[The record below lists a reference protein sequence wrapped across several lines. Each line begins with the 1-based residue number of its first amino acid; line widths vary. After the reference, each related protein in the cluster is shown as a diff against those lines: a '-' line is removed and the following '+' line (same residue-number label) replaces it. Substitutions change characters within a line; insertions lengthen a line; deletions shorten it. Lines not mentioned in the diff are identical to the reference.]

1 MSERKRTIAIVDDDS
16 RVLESLEELFESAG
30 HVVRKFSSAKALL
43 DAGLSGIGCLVSDI
57 GMPAMDGFELHDVV
71 KKTRPDL
78 PVFLLTGRQMAGDQQ
93 RALANGI
100 SGFFRKPFDGPALL
114 GAVGD
119 ALQRHGGSNADH
131 R

>member
-1 MSERKRTIAIVDDDS
+1 VSHQNAVIAVVDDDP

-43 DAGLSGIGCLVSDI
+43 EAGLSGIGCLVSDI

-78 PVFLLTGRQMAGDQQ
+78 PVFLLTGRQMTGDQQ
-93 RALANGI
+93 RALATGI

-119 ALQRHGGSNADH
+119 ALQTHGGSNADH